1 MKKIVRFLVNLLRK
15 IVRAIIYPFRKPLF
29 WLLLVALAGVYFYPV
44 IKYKI
49 GYTEVV
55 DWYKSKIYKVK
66 EEKTLPAFKKGTDQ
80 LVYIENAPEV
90 VNVGRRGF
98 GQPKGAA
105 TVKGVDVLKQQ
116 SEDVVA
122 FEQNEEKVDETAVKE
137 PLKENV
143 FEQSQVQ
150 KKQPKY
156 AQKQKKSSLLEE
168 ESEPKKLEVTIGE
181 YSGLDYLKEPLTVE
195 GEAKVVNVNEIT
207 VGDTYV
213 FLYGIYA
220 NPRTETGVKGAVFL
234 RSILKDEK
242 VKCNILAHVVGDG
255 TATAECFVGEESVN
269 QMLVDEGFSKKVPAK

>member
-1 MKKIVRFLVNLLRK
+1 MKKIVRFLINLLRK

-29 WLLLVALAGVYFYPV
+29 WLLLVVLVGVYFFPV

-49 GYTEVV
+49 NYTEVV

-66 EEKTLPAFKKGTDQ
+66 EEKTAPAVKKGTDQ
-80 LVYIENAPEV
+80 LVYVETLPEV
-90 VNVGRRGF
+90 VNVGRRSF
-98 GQPKGAA
+98 GQSKGTA

-122 FEQNEEKVDETAVKE
+122 FEQNEKKVVEAETEKQQKE
-137 PLKENV
+137 ES
-143 FEQSQVQ
+143 FEQNQEQ
-150 KKQPKY
+150 QKQPWF
-156 AQKQKKSSLLEE
+156 AQKQKKMPLPEE
-168 ESEPKKLEVTIGE
+168 EKEPRKLEVTTGE
-181 YSGLDYLKEPLTVE
+181 YSGLDYLKEPEIVV

-207 VGDTYV
+207 VDGIYV

-234 RSILKDEK
+234 RSVLKDEK
-242 VKCNILAHVVGDG
+242 VKCNILAHVAGDG
-255 TATAECFVGEESVN
+255 TATAECFVGKESVN